1 LSGRRSLRIH
11 DSLYNDGCAEVFVL
25 TAIVAEPERIDALLA
40 PAG

>member
-11 DSLYNDGCAEVFVL
+11 DSLYNDVCAEVFVL
-25 TAIVAEPERIDALLA
+25 TAIVAVPERIDALLA